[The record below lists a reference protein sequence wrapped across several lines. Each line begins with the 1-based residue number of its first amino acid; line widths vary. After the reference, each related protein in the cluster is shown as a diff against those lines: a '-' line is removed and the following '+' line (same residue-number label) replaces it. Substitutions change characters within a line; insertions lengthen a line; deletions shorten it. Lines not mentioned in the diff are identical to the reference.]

1 MLTLILTFSLAIP
14 ANAALINPEW
24 LVPSTTEPT
33 SFSDDWSDV
42 ESAPVYD
49 YLSGNTLYLPS
60 GWEHDFDEETSDTMV
75 KVHLLPKDSSIT
87 IKYQNV
93 DYWSL
98 MQEEYQKNC
107 PRSEI
112 NNDAIPKE
120 RIAELVGV
128 DTKDIALVLVD
139 GIEYFYIIKK
149 SSITSFGY
157 TFTRTNIFLIR
168 FHDGYF
174 YTYSFGAD
182 DDHSLYDDFIG
193 IVASAT
199 YGESIDN
206 MGGTY
211 RGELQNGKPH
221 GEGTLTLSEGTYT
234 GSFVNGYPKGT
245 GVFTYSNGKSVKG
258 DNWSYGS
265 IYVDLLMA
273 DYSGMLLDG
282 KPAGYGTLYFDYGAQ
297 YTGTFRNEY
306 PYGQGEYIASTSKKT
321 SGHWE
326 WVEDVYDSWVPDRQG
341 ADMYYTGMTC
351 NNKFCGYGSLTFL
364 SGGQFL
370 GEFAK
375 GDPNGWGIYA
385 YRSPSTE
392 SDRYMYGT
400 AWATVNGEYRLE
412 HTYYGL
418 KLEDKWQGFG
428 IGIKKSGYAYCGEI
442 LDDYRDGHGELYTPK
457 DKLEEWGIYRRGK
470 IKEKYSL
477 S

>member
-1 MLTLILTFSLAIP
+1 MRKTLSLILTLVTLFSLVLP
-14 ANAALINPEW
+14 VNAAEDTFELT
-24 LVPSTTEPT
+24 VKPSET
-33 SFSDDWSDV
+33 SFQ
-42 ESAPVYD
+42 
-49 YLSGNTLYLPS
+49 LPS
-60 GWEHDFDEETSDTMV
+60 DWKVSYEDNCVVFSPLTGKSVYMAYSFHDLTKYNTDTASYTSDTCNDSFSKADIADV
-75 KVHLLPKDSSIT
+75 FDAKTKDVSFVNLGGTEYFQIQTTQTSGFLFFKKTKTTTRLLHISNGQAHLFCFDDDSDHELFGEFQT
-87 IKYQNV
+87 IIASAKFSGTSGAN
-93 DYWSL
+93 
-98 MQEEYQKNC
+98 EN
-107 PRSEI
+107 P
-112 NNDAIPKE
+112 AIPE
-120 RIAELVGV
+120 TTEASIAE
-128 DTKDIALVLVD
+128 
-139 GIEYFYIIKK
+139 
-149 SSITSFGY
+149 
-157 TFTRTNIFLIR
+157 
-168 FHDGYF
+168 
-174 YTYSFGAD
+174 
-182 DDHSLYDDFIG
+182 
-193 IVASAT
+193 
-199 YGESIDN
+199 IDY

-234 GSFVNGYPKGT
+234 GSFVNGYPQGT
-245 GVFTYSNGKSVKG
+245 GVFTFSNGKTVDG

-400 AWATVNGEYRLE
+400 AWTTVHGEYRLE